1 MVVLPAVRLS
11 FSYTQSHTRAC
22 VWHTHT
28 HTHLHTHTHTH
39 THACTHTHAH
49 THTHTHTLACMIYF
63 SFFWSLTLKSFVCGR
78 TVLLIMSEMVQTE
91 RDYTRSLQYIIE
103 NYIPELQRVDVPQ
116 LMRGKRNVIF
126 GNVEKIY
133 QFHAQYF
140 LRELEA
146 CEHNPFLVGHYFLR
160 HVSHIPGM
168 GN

>member
-1 MVVLPAVRLS
+1 MCVTHA
-11 FSYTQSHTRAC
+11 HACMRA
-22 VWHTHT
+22 
-28 HTHLHTHTHTH
+28 HTHTHTH
-39 THACTHTHAH
+39 THMHAHACAH
-49 THTHTHTLACMIYF
+49 THTHTHTRTHTHTLAFMIYF
-63 SFFWSLTLKSFVCGR
+63 CFSDLFTSNPLTLKSFVCGR

-133 QFHAQYF
+133 QFHSQYF

-160 HVSHIPGM
+160 HVSLRHRRWGT
-168 GN
+168 